1 MGNSA
6 ELVKSTR
13 DGSVAVLT
21 LDNPPVNA
29 LGHALRAAIKVAL
42 DAAFADPAV
51 GAIVLIGGGRSF
63 IAGADITELG
73 KPRAEPLTPTL
84 IATIEAGPKP
94 VVAAIHGH
102 ALGGGLELAMGCH
115 YRIATA
121 DARLGQPEVKLGIIP
136 GAGGTQR
143 LPRLVGVP
151 LALEM
156 IAGGEPIGAKQA
168 LEKGLVDAIAD
179 GDLRK
184 AAVAYAERL
193 VRERA
198 PLRRVRDLPI
208 PPSDPQA
215 FGSFRTGIER
225 RRRGVMAP
233 ASCIA
238 AVEAAATLPFDLGL
252 ARERELFTALVN
264 SDQARA
270 QRYFF
275 FAEREAGKIPDLP
288 AEVPVREIKRAAV
301 IGAGTMGGG
310 IAMCF
315 ANAGIP
321 VTIVE
326 TSREALD
333 RGLATVRRNY
343 EASASRGG
351 LAAGDVERRMAL
363 MTGSLSFGDIA
374 GADAVIEAV
383 FEDLPLKQEVF
394 TVLDRVAT
402 PDAILAT
409 NTSYQD
415 VNAIAASTK
424 RPERVCG
431 MHFFS
436 PANVMRLVEVVR
448 GAATSKP
455 VLASAMALG
464 RKLRKVPVPVGVCYG
479 FVGNR
484 MLSQRSRAV
493 ERLMLEGALPHEI
506 DAALVAFGFPVGP
519 FAASDLAGLDVGWR
533 ARKARGATS
542 PVADALCEAGRYGQ
556 KTGAGYYH
564 YEPGSR
570 APIPDPEVER
580 IIVDTSKRLGITRR
594 TIADV
599 EMVERVMLPMVNE
612 GAHILEEGIALR
624 PGDID
629 VIWVYGYGFPVHRGG
644 PMFYADTYGIL
655 AVTHRLRE
663 QAKQFD
669 DPSLVPAPLLVRL
682 AAEDKS
688 FADLG
693 ARP

>member
-1 MGNSA
+1 
-6 ELVKSTR
+6 
-13 DGSVAVLT
+13 
-21 LDNPPVNA
+21 
-29 LGHALRAAIKVAL
+29 
-42 DAAFADPAV
+42 
-51 GAIVLIGGGRSF
+51 
-63 IAGADITELG
+63 
-73 KPRAEPLTPTL
+73 
-84 IATIEAGPKP
+84 
-94 VVAAIHGH
+94 
-102 ALGGGLELAMGCH
+102 
-115 YRIATA
+115 
-121 DARLGQPEVKLGIIP
+121 
-136 GAGGTQR
+136 
-143 LPRLVGVP
+143 
-151 LALEM
+151 
-156 IAGGEPIGAKQA
+156 
-168 LEKGLVDAIAD
+168 
-179 GDLRK
+179 
-184 AAVAYAERL
+184 
-193 VRERA
+193 
-198 PLRRVRDLPI
+198 
-208 PPSDPQA
+208 
-215 FGSFRTGIER
+215 
-225 RRRGVMAP
+225 
-233 ASCIA
+233 
-238 AVEAAATLPFDLGL
+238 
-252 ARERELFTALVN
+252 
-264 SDQARA
+264 
-270 QRYFF
+270 
-275 FAEREAGKIPDLP
+275 
-288 AEVPVREIKRAAV
+288 
-301 IGAGTMGGG
+301 
-310 IAMCF
+310 MCF

-326 TSREALD
+326 TGREALD

-343 EASASRGG
+343 DSSASRGG
-351 LAAGDVERRMAL
+351 LAAGDVERRMGL
-363 MTGSLSFGDIA
+363 MTGSLSFDDVA
-374 GADAVIEAV
+374 GADVVIEAV

-394 TVLDRVAT
+394 AKLDRIAA

-415 VNAIAASTK
+415 VNAIAAATK

-506 DAALVAFGFPVGP
+506 DAALVAFGFPMGP

-542 PVADALCEAGRYGQ
+542 PVADALCEAGRFGQ

-580 IIVDTSKRLGITRR
+580 IIVETSRRMGIARR
-594 TIADV
+594 TIAASD
-599 EMVERVMLPMVNE
+599 MIERVLLPMVNE

-644 PMFYADTYGIL
+644 PMFYADSYGLL

-669 DPSLVPAPLLVRL
+669 DASLAPAPLLTRL

-693 ARP
+693 ASASRG